1 MKPIVLSSIRKQNLC
16 KMLDLL
22 TLAPAM
28 TRQELAEAA
37 GLSQMTVTNLVE
49 LLKKQGVLRL
59 TTVPRDENSRYAQ
72 GRKAQAISLCGDRK
86 AWLIADISNRQFSM
100 TLAGFDVEILM
111 ELHDHRQGD
120 DLRRLES
127 FLSEG
132 GIRVQKALSDRELL
146 GVAVITPGPY
156 EISSDTLNHQ
166 RLPQLDGVRIKELF
180 RRCLGHYEYYVD
192 EDVKFAVRSFADLTA
207 VNQHKALYYLYI
219 GEGVGGAAVYDGYM
233 LRGLNSSA
241 GDAGR
246 LIDRHG
252 SIYESR
258 LNTEAFLQLLDIPK
272 SLSREELRETLQRIA
287 RDQPLRYASALDSM
301 ASVTAEMLHS
311 VLWMLDPTHIIID
324 CIYAQPDGSSFA
336 QMVEKHLARLF
347 QGEPRILPSLLPCS
361 STVSSALR
369 GAVRVL
375 QKAWLDR
382 ILM

>member
-127 FLSEG
+127 FLCEG

-146 GVAVITPGPY
+146 GVAIITPGPY
-156 EISSDTLNHQ
+156 EISSDTVNHQ

-192 EDVKFAVRSFADLTA
+192 EDVKFAVRSFTDLTA
-207 VNQHKALYYLYI
+207 LNQHKVLYYLYI
-219 GEGVGGAAVYDGYM
+219 GEGVGGAAVHDGYM

-272 SLSREELRETLQRIA
+272 SLSRKELRETLQRIA
-287 RDQPLRYASALDSM
+287 RDQPLRYASALDTM

-336 QMVEKHLARLF
+336 QMVEKHLTRLF

>member
-127 FLSEG
+127 FLREG

-146 GVAVITPGPY
+146 GVAIITPGPY
-156 EISSDTLNHQ
+156 EISSDTVNHQ

-207 VNQHKALYYLYI
+207 LNQHKVLYYLYI
-219 GEGVGGAAVYDGYM
+219 GEGVGGAAVHDGYM

-241 GDAGR
+241 DDAGR

-272 SLSREELRETLQRIA
+272 SLSRKELRETLQRIA

-301 ASVTAEMLHS
+301 ASATAEMLHS

-347 QGEPRILPSLLPCS
+347 QGEPRILPCLLPCS
-361 STVSSALR
+361 SAVSSALR